1 MKIETDLSA
10 LPFFIWM
17 LLLGV
22 NFLFIWACVYVWL
35 GVLIHMHTNTF
46 YLNAKHINPL
56 NGLKIKNLMSI
67 LETKNRSNSIL
78 TTVYI
83 HIQNIS
89 FFTHV
94 TIVCHQNDWI
104 YHWILNLV
112 FILWH
117 MVLFVTMESMSDK
130 KYFIISTLSVK
141 YAILKL
147 MLMMV
152 VGEFEIPF

>member
-10 LPFFIWM
+10 LPFFY
-17 LLLGV
+17 LNAPFGGK
-22 NFLFIWACVYVWL
+22 F
-35 GVLIHMHTNTF
+35 LIHMSVCVRVHIHTNTF